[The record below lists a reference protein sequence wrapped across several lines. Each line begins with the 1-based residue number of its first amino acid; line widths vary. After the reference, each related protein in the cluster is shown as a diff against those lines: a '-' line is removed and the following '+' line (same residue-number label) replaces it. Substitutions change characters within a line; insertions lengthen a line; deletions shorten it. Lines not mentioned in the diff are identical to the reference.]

1 MTFSVFYSYN
11 VTWKFEPNLKN
22 QSWKHNLCV
31 NLRLGKTQLGPQAH
45 VDITIQHKISLHKVT
60 KTNLLLNK
68 LLSGL
73 YPNPA
78 FTLSVQHEKHTRTS
92 AFLTIPIMICS

>member
-1 MTFSVFYSYN
+1 MLTLQYN
-11 VTWKFEPNLKN
+11 IRFLFLK
-22 QSWKHNLCV
+22 L
-31 NLRLGKTQLGPQAH
+31 LRQICQC
-45 VDITIQHKISLHKVT
+45 
-60 KTNLLLNK
+60 NK